1 MIQRTEELYRMRH
14 ANTEEIQ
21 RIDKE
26 VADLTAKNHLLVKLY
41 QQQAMG
47 AEDYHQRVNEIT
59 RRILALRRKRSRL
72 LYCAEE
78 SQHLGDLRELSDIL
92 KGSADSWTFNSEIF
106 LELVEKMRVISKEK
120 ITFEILGEIPLT
132 EHVAG

>member
-1 MIQRTEELYRMRH
+1 MRH

-47 AEDYHQRVNEIT
+47 AEDYHQRVNEIN
-59 RRILALRRKRSRL
+59 RRILALRRKRSGL

-78 SQHLGDLRELSDIL
+78 SQHLGELRDLSVLLKDSD
-92 KGSADSWTFNSEIF
+92 DSWTFNSEIF